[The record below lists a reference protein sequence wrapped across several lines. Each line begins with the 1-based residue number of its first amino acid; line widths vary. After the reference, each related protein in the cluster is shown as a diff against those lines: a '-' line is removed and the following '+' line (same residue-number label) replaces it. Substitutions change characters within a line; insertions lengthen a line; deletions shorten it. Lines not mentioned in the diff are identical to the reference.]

1 MSLYY
6 SMFDRS
12 EQEGVN
18 IHAVQI
24 IFFVLIHS
32 AVRRN
37 VGMCHSDSE
46 NLAPIIDADRHCQN
60 QAGSGGSML
69 FRSTKPF
76 FLSPEIA
83 RFPRIFIG
91 ADYSHGC

>member
-1 MSLYY
+1 
-6 SMFDRS
+6 
-12 EQEGVN
+12 
-18 IHAVQI
+18 
-24 IFFVLIHS
+24 
-32 AVRRN
+32 
-37 VGMCHSDSE
+37 
-46 NLAPIIDADRHCQN
+46 
-60 QAGSGGSML
+60 ML